1 MILQGIDFGHVFLAS
16 GALNFFGEGWP
27 YHRLYKIMPG
37 FDFSGATF
45 ISKTTTLYQRA
56 GNMPLTAELQPKQL
70 MPGCIKVYPLRGVVL
85 NSVGLSGPGAE
96 TLFGLDRWQKI
107 QKPFLLSFMAID
119 TTPKKRE
126 EEIRIFTDLL
136 RRALPDFLTSIGLE
150 INISCPNTQHN
161 PNELIKEAVSQ
172 LEIASKLKIPLAVK
186 LNVLASPYAVKEICD
201 SGLCDGIECS
211 NTIPWG
217 QLPSKIHWHDLFGTT
232 TSPLVNLGGGGLSGW
247 PLVDIVAD
255 WIKDVRDI
263 GITIPIIAGGG
274 IGCRGSYMQDIL
286 RHKEAGSNGIVI
298 GTAMMIRP
306 WRIRKI
312 IDLCNEVFHS

>member
-1 MILQGIDFGHVFLAS
+1 MILQGIDFGNVFLAS

-45 ISKTTTLYQRA
+45 ISKTTTLYQRT
-56 GNMPLTAELQPKQL
+56 GNMPLTANLQPKQL
-70 MPGCIKVYPLRGVVL
+70 MPVCIKVYPFRGVVL
-85 NSVGLSGPGAE
+85 NSVGLSGPGVQV
-96 TLFGLDRWQKI
+96 LLNLNQWQKI
-107 QKPFLLSFMAID
+107 QEPFLLSFMAVD
-119 TTPKKRE
+119 TTPQKRE

-136 RRALPDFLTSIGLE
+136 RQALSDFLTPIGLE

-161 PNELIKEAVSQ
+161 PNELIKEVVSQ
-172 LEIASKLKIPLAVK
+172 LEIASKLRIPLMVK
-186 LNVLASPYAVKEICD
+186 LNVLASPHAVKEICD

-217 QLPSKIHWHDLFGTT
+217 QLPDLVHWNDLFGVTI
-232 TSPLVNLGGGGLSGW
+232 SPLAKLGGGGLSGW
-247 PLVDIVAD
+247 PLVEIVTD
-255 WIKDVRDI
+255 WIKRVRDT

-274 IGCRGSYMQDIL
+274 IGCRRDYRQGIL
-286 RHKEAGSNGIVI
+286 AHQEAGANGISI

-312 IDLCNEVFHS
+312 IDFGNKVFGN